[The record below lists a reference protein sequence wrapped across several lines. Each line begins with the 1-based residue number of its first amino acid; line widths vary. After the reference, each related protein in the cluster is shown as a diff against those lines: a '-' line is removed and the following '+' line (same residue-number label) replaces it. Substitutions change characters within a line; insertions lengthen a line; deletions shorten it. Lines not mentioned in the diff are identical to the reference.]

1 MPQFIDLHAIVTA
14 AVRIAILIFRET
26 GEIVQV
32 NNEALRLYGYTQPEL
47 VGKNIS
53 ELVLESTETTKL
65 FQLMSESDIQEDNPP
80 PPYRRFHRR
89 SDGTKVAVTIAIGRF
104 QSNAER
110 FFIKYVVDASSV
122 EQTEHE
128 LEESQ
133 HRFKAVADYTYD
145 WETWLDQNGT
155 LIWVNPAVER
165 LAGYTVSECKVME
178 EYPLPIVLAEDQEKV
193 RSLIAQALLGS
204 SGNDVEFRIRDKQ
217 GFIKWIAVS
226 WQPLISESGSPVG
239 VRMSMRDI
247 DDRKIMEQ
255 QLRDY
260 ALHLEKLAEERAE
273 QIVLLESER
282 AKIERLA
289 ALGKL
294 AANVAHEIN
303 NPLAGIKNAFHIL
316 KNEAGRSKDEHG
328 LIQLIDKEIERMAQ
342 VLRQM
347 TQLYRPGLSLA
358 STFDALEVVRQLAT
372 LLSGESTSRGV
383 QIDIRSM
390 IHSCDVHVPEIE
402 FRQILHNL
410 LLNAIEASPVGG
422 IVTVSIAEVSSKSF
436 TITVRDMGSGISPAI
451 HAKIFE
457 PFFSTKNSPNR
468 PGSGLGLAISKSLA
482 SAIGVGLEYLPH
494 ESPGAAFC
502 VTILSPT
509 HS

>member
-1 MPQFIDLHAIVTA
+1 MHPYIDPHAIVTA

-32 NNEALRLYGYTQPEL
+32 NNEATRLYGYSYPEL
-47 VGKNIS
+47 VGRNIS
-53 ELVLESTETTKL
+53 ELVLEPTETAKL
-65 FQLMSESDIQEDNPP
+65 FQLMPDRDIQADNPP

-89 SDGTKVAVTIAIGRF
+89 SDGTKVAVTIALGSF
-104 QSNAER
+104 QSTTER
-110 FFIKYVVDASSV
+110 LFVKYVVDASSV
-122 EQTEHE
+122 EQMEHE

-165 LAGYTVSECKVME
+165 LAGYSVSECKVMKD
-178 EYPLPIVLAEDQEKV
+178 YPLPIVLAEDQEKV

-226 WQPLISESGSPVG
+226 WQPLISESGNPVG

-260 ALHLEKLAEERAE
+260 ALHLERLAEERAE

-316 KNEAGRSKDEHG
+316 KNEARRSKDEHG

-347 TQLYRPGLSLA
+347 TQLYRPGLTLA
-358 STFDALEVVRQLAT
+358 STFDARDVIRQLVT
-372 LLSGESTSRGV
+372 LLGGEAALRGV
-383 QIDIRSM
+383 QFDIVSM
-390 IHSCDVHVPEIE
+390 IHSCEVYVPEIE

-410 LLNAIEASPVGG
+410 LLNAVEASPHGG
-422 IVTVSIAEVSSKSF
+422 TVTIFFEEVSPKSF

-451 HAKIFE
+451 HSKIFE
-457 PFFSTKNSPNR
+457 PFFSTKNTPNR

-482 SAIGVGLEYLPH
+482 SAIGVGLEHLPH
-494 ESPGAAFC
+494 ESPGAAFR
-502 VTILSPT
+502 VTIPSRT